1 MPQPRSGDGR
11 SGEGKPGDGRVT
23 LTSYAL
29 LAVVWLAWGL
39 SYPVMRIVLD
49 HFDPWASRCVVMA
62 AAGTSLL
69 AIARLSGH
77 SLRVPRDHWFDPV
90 VTAFINMSVF
100 QIGMTY
106 GVLLLSPGRTALLIY
121 TMPIWTAILAVL
133 VLKDRPSPRHL
144 AALGLGVLGIAVL
157 MSQDLSQLADA
168 PAGAA
173 LTLMAAVAFA
183 VGTILLKR
191 RIWRVDFGVL
201 AGWQLLVGVIPL
213 LIIWSMVDVS
223 TDWRAI
229 PLEGWLAV
237 AFLAF
242 ISNAAAY
249 LARFRVVAALPA
261 TVSGIGTLAVP
272 VVGLGSSAAILGEV
286 VGPHEIAA
294 LLCIGSALA
303 ITLLPKRRLKPR

>member
-1 MPQPRSGDGR
+1 MAEPAPA
-11 SGEGKPGDGRVT
+11 EGRVS
-23 LTSYAL
+23 LVAYAL
-29 LAVVWLAWGL
+29 LAVVWLSWGL
-39 SYPVMRIVLD
+39 SYPVMRIALD
-49 HFDPWASRCVVMA
+49 HIDPWASRCVVM
-62 AAGTSLL
+62 LL
-69 AIARLSGH
+69 AGSFLLVNARLRGH
-77 SLRVPRDHWFDPV
+77 SLRVPRDHWRDLS
-90 VTAFINMSVF
+90 VTSVINMSVF

-121 TMPIWTAILAVL
+121 TMPIWTAILATL
-133 VLKDRPSPRHL
+133 FLKERPAPRHL
-144 AALGLGVLGIAVL
+144 AALALGVLGIAVL

-173 LTLMAAVAFA
+173 LTLMAAFAFA

-191 RIWRVDFGVL
+191 RIWRVDVGVL
-201 AGWQLLVGVIPL
+201 AGWQLMVGVVPL

-237 AFLAF
+237 AFLAL

-249 LARFRVVAALPA
+249 LAWFRVVAALPA

-272 VVGLGSSAAILGEV
+272 VIGLGSSAVV
-286 VGPHEIAA
+286 VGEAVGWHEIAA
-294 LLCIGSALA
+294 LLCIGSALV
-303 ITLLPKRRLKPR
+303 ITLVQRRRVKRD